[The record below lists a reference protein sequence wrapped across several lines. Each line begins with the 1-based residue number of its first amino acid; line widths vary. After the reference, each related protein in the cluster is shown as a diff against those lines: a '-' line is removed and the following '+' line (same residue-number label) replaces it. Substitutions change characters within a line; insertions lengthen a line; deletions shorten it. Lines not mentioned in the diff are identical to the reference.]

1 MKKRIRILSFIAV
14 LSICLLFT
22 SPALAQ
28 TPTPQPGG
36 TAYQGDKVV
45 VANTYRLQK
54 GDSLTGT
61 LAVIGGTATIE
72 NGASVTGDIVLI
84 GGTITIDGT
93 VNGNLV
99 AVGGAVTLGDGA
111 VLNGDVVTVGASL
124 NRSATAKVSGTI
136 TEQTPS
142 FDLGNGSGWQFPWNS
157 SQNLLAKFL
166 TAAFE
171 SLALAALAVVIGLI
185 LPRQTHQIAETIHT
199 EPVVAGA
206 VGLLAIVG
214 SPILLIILIITVIL
228 IPVAILYILAFGLAF
243 VFGWIALGY
252 LIGQQMARLFRAI
265 WSAPVA
271 AGVGVLILSFLVGM
285 INLIPCVGWIVGF
298 ILGLLGLGAVVMT
311 RFGSMSSS
319 PKPVA
324 PVIPP
329 VPPAPS
335 DPTQI
340 PPAS

>member
-1 MKKRIRILSFIAV
+1 
-14 LSICLLFT
+14 
-22 SPALAQ
+22 
-28 TPTPQPGG
+28 
-36 TAYQGDKVV
+36 
-45 VANTYRLQK
+45 
-54 GDSLTGT
+54 
-61 LAVIGGTATIE
+61 
-72 NGASVTGDIVLI
+72 
-84 GGTITIDGT
+84 
-93 VNGNLV
+93 
-99 AVGGAVTLGDGA
+99 
-111 VLNGDVVTVGASL
+111 LNGDVVTVGASL